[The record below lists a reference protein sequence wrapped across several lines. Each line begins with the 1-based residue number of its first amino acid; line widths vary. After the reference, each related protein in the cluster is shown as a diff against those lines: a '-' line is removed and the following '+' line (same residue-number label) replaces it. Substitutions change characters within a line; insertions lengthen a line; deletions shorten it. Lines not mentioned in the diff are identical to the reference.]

1 MRGKSARPFDARAE
15 LGAPTPDLIRALRER
30 PAREATG
37 LFAVEG
43 IRFLATAI
51 DAASEVSGLLICPR
65 LLTNPAG
72 QAMVRRLRAAR
83 TPTTEVDPTTFR
95 DLALAPEAQGVMAT
109 LPLRW
114 QSLPDEVGRHDLWLA
129 VDTIRSPGNV
139 GTLLRAGEAA
149 GATGLMVFDPR
160 STGPDPHDPLVLRAT
175 MGSLFAMRLVR
186 TCHQSFRKWRHRY
199 ELTVVGAT
207 GEGSVDYRGITYR
220 RPTVLMLG
228 DEREGLSEAQ
238 RRTCDA
244 LVRIPM
250 HGRADSLNV
259 AMAGTILLFEVRNQ
273 RHPLRR

>member
-1 MRGKSARPFDARAE
+1 MRGKSARSFAVRAD

-30 PAREATG
+30 PARDSTG

-43 IRFLATAI
+43 IRFLSSAL
-51 DAASEVSGLLICPR
+51 DAASEVSGLLVCPR
-65 LLTNPAG
+65 LLTNPTG
-72 QAMVRRLRAAR
+72 QTLVRRLRTAG
-83 TPTTEVDPTTFR
+83 TPTLEVDPATFR
-95 DLALAPEAQGVMAT
+95 ELAHAPEAQGVIAT

-114 QSLPDEVGRHDLWLA
+114 EALPERVARNDLWLA

-160 STGPDPHDPLVLRAT
+160 ATGPDPHDPLTLRAT

-186 TCHQSFRKWRHRY
+186 TCHQSFRSWTHRY

-207 GEGSVDYRGITYR
+207 GDSPVDYRGITYR

-228 DEREGLSEAQ
+228 DERSGLSEAQ

-244 LVRIPM
+244 TVRIPM
-250 HGRADSLNV
+250 HGRGDSLNV